1 MELLSFTSR
10 QINSLNASLALFNF
24 AVVCDPEQ
32 IPAVERALKKC
43 YDHISRLYAYN
54 KAEPVHPGKPNVL
67 TIDCLKIFIKELVWF
82 HLWQK
87 SLWAIG
93 LKMENFHQNI
103 SSHECTMQSCMEE
116 QQRSF

>member
-10 QINSLNASLALFNF
+10 QINSLNASLALFYF

-67 TIDCLKIFIKELVWF
+67 TIDCL
-82 HLWQK
+82 
-87 SLWAIG
+87 
-93 LKMENFHQNI
+93 
-103 SSHECTMQSCMEE
+103 
-116 QQRSF
+116 